1 MNPIQQLPKGSYV
14 VDIDQLK
21 RQLSLDEKRHF
32 IQGHKDDAHKKKGR
46 ILPRFHLY
54 FMIVRLV
61 ALSRAAYWMT
71 ILFACAL
78 FAGCHVTAAWELAS
92 AQEKYEGEHNSTDV
106 AQPMVSS
113 LGICAKVDVESIQE
127 SLKGFETFTLFLLIS
142 YFTTVTTRVWN
153 MYCCNVAAMG
163 RINDIVCL
171 ARGCYEASELQDTDG
186 RIFLI
191 DIHRF
196 CSLSWVACFVGVT
209 EAYTVDN
216 LFRPFCR
223 AHTIPGATHL
233 DLGLLSK
240 KEFVE
245 LQNVIYLNKGGN
257 GLRFFIKCA
266 LRSAAI
272 AEKRGVLSEQ
282 SYNVLINKIILLRAK
297 IGTLFD
303 YRMMP
308 INAAYK
314 ILVNFSTYSYLLVFV
329 TLKVLTVF
337 QRGNGAT
344 IVILGFLTILFLMFM
359 FIGLLTLA
367 HELEFPFSKDGLFD
381 HRVTNLVHGIA
392 KSSAKILF
400 ESPCIGTTAKDIE
413 QQANGRRLQSF
424 EIQMKKSATKIKGGP
439 RHTGGLVSC
448 TQRSLKGYK
457 LVDGSGN
464 TTQRRML
471 LEEVVRSEGSVVV
484 EF

>member
-266 LRSAAI
+266 LSSAAL

-400 ESPCIGTTAKDIE
+400 ESPCIGTTMKDIE
-413 QQANGRRLQSF
+413 HQANGRRLQSF
-424 EIQMKKSATKIKGGP
+424 EIQMKERATKIKSGP
-439 RHTGGLVSC
+439 RHTSGLVSC
-448 TQRSLKGYK
+448 TQRSLQSYR

-464 TTQRRML
+464 STQRRL
-471 LEEVVRSEGSVVV
+471 LVEEARSEGSVVV

>member
-32 IQGHKDDAHKKKGR
+32 IQGHKDDAHKKEGR

-196 CSLSWVACFVGVT
+196 CS
-209 EAYTVDN
+209 
-216 LFRPFCR
+216 
-223 AHTIPGATHL
+223 
-233 DLGLLSK
+233 
-240 KEFVE
+240 
-245 LQNVIYLNKGGN
+245 
-257 GLRFFIKCA
+257 
-266 LRSAAI
+266 
-272 AEKRGVLSEQ
+272 
-282 SYNVLINKIILLRAK
+282 
-297 IGTLFD
+297 
-303 YRMMP
+303 
-308 INAAYK
+308 
-314 ILVNFSTYSYLLVFV
+314 
-329 TLKVLTVF
+329 
-337 QRGNGAT
+337 
-344 IVILGFLTILFLMFM
+344 
-359 FIGLLTLA
+359 
-367 HELEFPFSKDGLFD
+367 
-381 HRVTNLVHGIA
+381 
-392 KSSAKILF
+392 
-400 ESPCIGTTAKDIE
+400 
-413 QQANGRRLQSF
+413 
-424 EIQMKKSATKIKGGP
+424 
-439 RHTGGLVSC
+439 
-448 TQRSLKGYK
+448 
-457 LVDGSGN
+457 
-464 TTQRRML
+464 
-471 LEEVVRSEGSVVV
+471 
-484 EF
+484 